1 MAAPPG
7 RNKRSATAKPKRSAA
22 AKPVADGGPEE
33 AASYIAEQVAGLAR
47 IARRH
52 KHDTLGFLLDM
63 ALMEAEEIIGSRNKQ
78 DPP

>member
-7 RNKRSATAKPKRSAA
+7 RKKRSAA
-22 AKPVADGGPEE
+22 AKPRRSSAAQPPGDGGPDE

-63 ALMEAEEIIGSRNKQ
+63 ALMEAEEIIGLRKK
-78 DPP
+78 

>member
-7 RNKRSATAKPKRSAA
+7 RDDRSPA
-22 AKPVADGGPEE
+22 AKPVRDGGPDE
-33 AASYIAEQVAGLAR
+33 AASYIAEQVAELAR

-63 ALMEAEEIIGSRNKQ
+63 ALMEAQEIVRLRGK
-78 DPP
+78 

>member
-7 RNKRSATAKPKRSAA
+7 RDDLSPAA
-22 AKPVADGGPEE
+22 NLVRDGGPGE
-33 AASYIAEQVAGLAR
+33 AASFIAEQVAELAR

-63 ALMEAEEIIGSRNKQ
+63 ALMEAQEIIRVRNK
-78 DPP
+78 